1 MTIII
6 TACQLRTYLPIVTIE
21 IKVIIEIAQIESI
34 SNLRETITN
43 RMNNSLDIQIRTKRL
58 RILGMISKILRI
70 TKRVTKAT
78 NSQQEET
85 KKKEEVSSISVQL
98 PNKEMIDIIE
108 LMSKNIRVREIK
120 EKIIDNIRCLK
131 GNQENNSRMGLMEED
146 LKTNMKGTLNRLEM
160 HQIITRNLK
169 KIKKLSI
176 L

>member
-1 MTIII
+1 MRIII

-21 IKVIIEIAQIESI
+21 IKVIIEIVQIESI

-43 RMNNSLDIQIRTKRL
+43 RMINSLDIQIRTKRL

-70 TKRVTKAT
+70 TKRVTRAT

-85 KKKEEVSSISVQL
+85 KMKEEVSSISVQL

-108 LMSKNIRVREIK
+108 LMNKNIRVREIK
-120 EKIIDNIRCLK
+120 EKIIDSIRCLK
-131 GNQENNSRMGLMEED
+131 GNQENNSRMVLMEED
-146 LKTNMKGTLNRLEM
+146 LKTNMKGTLNRLDM

>member
-43 RMNNSLDIQIRTKRL
+43 RMNNSLDIKIRTKRL
-58 RILGMISKILRI
+58 HILGMISKILRI

-146 LKTNMKGTLNRLEM
+146 LKTNMKGTLNRLGM